1 MKLNN
6 KTYDTL
12 KYVALIALP
21 ALQVFWLTIGKI
33 WNISYTV
40 EIGATIGAV
49 ALLLGTLLGVS
60 TRNYYDKNQ
69 TQMFNE
75 DLLKDMLGYEEML
88 HEEGEIESEELNSV
102 TLRSRT
108 FRRTYSIRSMWTG
121 STDRRRRTLSYLLSM

>member
-1 MKLNN
+1 MKFTSR
-6 KTYDTL
+6 TYDIL

-33 WNISYTV
+33 WDISYTV

-60 TRNYYDKNQ
+60 TRNYYDENQ

-75 DLLKDMLGYEEML
+75 DLLKDMLGFEEML
-88 HEEGEIESEELNSV
+88 HEEGEIESEE
-102 TLRSRT
+102 
-108 FRRTYSIRSMWTG
+108 
-121 STDRRRRTLSYLLSM
+121 

>member
-6 KTYDTL
+6 RTYDIL

-33 WNISYTV
+33 WDLSYTV

-60 TRNYYDKNQ
+60 TSNYRTDKEQDN
-69 TQMFNE
+69 FNDDDFLDMTDETEVDEYEDTE
-75 DLLKDMLGYEEML
+75 DL
-88 HEEGEIESEELNSV
+88 SEEQ
-102 TLRSRT
+102 
-108 FRRTYSIRSMWTG
+108 
-121 STDRRRRTLSYLLSM
+121 

>member
-1 MKLNN
+1 MKLDNR
-6 KTYDTL
+6 TYDTL

-33 WNISYTV
+33 WDINYTV

-60 TRNYYDKNQ
+60 TRNYYDENQ

-75 DLLKDMLGYEEML
+75 DLLKDMLGYEETL
-88 HEEGEIESEELNSV
+88 HEEGETESEE
-102 TLRSRT
+102 
-108 FRRTYSIRSMWTG
+108 
-121 STDRRRRTLSYLLSM
+121 

>member
-1 MKLNN
+1 MKLDN

-33 WNISYTV
+33 WDISYSV

-60 TRNYYDKNQ
+60 TRAYYDENQ

-88 HEEGEIESEELNSV
+88 HEEGEIESEE
-102 TLRSRT
+102 
-108 FRRTYSIRSMWTG
+108 
-121 STDRRRRTLSYLLSM
+121 

>member
-1 MKLNN
+1 MKFDNR
-6 KTYDTL
+6 TYDIL

-21 ALQVFWLTIGKI
+21 ATQVFWLTIGKI

-60 TRNYYDKNQ
+60 TRNYYEEEQ

-75 DLLKDMLGYEEML
+75 DLLKDMLGYEEVM
-88 HEEGEIESEELNSV
+88 HEEGVKESEE
-102 TLRSRT
+102 
-108 FRRTYSIRSMWTG
+108 
-121 STDRRRRTLSYLLSM
+121 